1 MALEKMYSVPE
12 AAEVLGISTWTI
24 YSYLSS
30 GKLARSKI
38 GSRTVVRE
46 SELEKLIEDGGKSR
60 KPGKR
65 A

>member
-24 YSYLSS
+24 YAYLSS
-30 GKLARSKI
+30 GKLQRSKI

-46 SELEKLIEDGGKSR
+46 SSLAKLVEDGGKSR
-60 KPGKR
+60 RPGKR

>member
-24 YSYLSS
+24 YAYLSS
-30 GKLARSKI
+30 AKLKRSKI
-38 GSRTVVRE
+38 GSRTVIRE

-60 KPGKR
+60 RPGKR